1 MSKETEVGDSLV
13 CQIPLTAYTLHS
25 FHIFPIV
32 FSMQCR
38 NISFATSSLSNI
50 VINEKQKLEKA
61 KHGRK
66 HKIQLLIY
74 ILLLGNYICL
84 GIFPMNPYW

>member
-13 CQIPLTAYTLHS
+13 CQIPLTAFTLNT

-50 VINEKQKLEKA
+50 VINEKQKLENQRVGESIKSSP
-61 KHGRK
+61 
-66 HKIQLLIY
+66 LYIY
-74 ILLLGNYICL
+74 SSFGFIFALR
-84 GIFPMNPYW
+84 IFPMNPYW